1 MSRKGTKEQNDIS
14 LIIGTLPKRLQNKI
28 AASCTSHATKT
39 STETAAEAE
48 NAENAEPSR
57 PGECAHNAAAKPK
70 MPDLVTSGSA
80 CSKQE
85 LGRRELGIPG
95 ILRVA
100 VNDGGGNGKGSGSGS
115 GNGNVKSLHNARR
128 RGRNHF
134 GKDNKELVSQSP
146 VTRTR
151 LTTEHP
157 DWFEPLLS
165 LPKAKDIVQLY
176 DQLMVL
182 QHRNLILINWKTFC
196 DIHDQ
201 LQDAFKRLLLE
212 QLKFVCEHKVDA
224 FFWKLLFYNVRD
236 YLKRQNTEQAHS
248 HTLQLIEQAIKF
260 YLVLYDQLMARCVAS
275 SRCESAVKVVAQ
287 RILICLGD
295 LSRYRVNHVQATD
308 YLEAARYYQRAQ
320 ELVPGNGAPYNQLA
334 IISIYHH
341 KRFDAVYYYVRSL
354 LTSNSIQTAKESLLD
369 LFDEI
374 RRKYEE
380 TEMKQSPLHYAS
392 GPKNQKSKQMR
403 KEVWIHPD
411 GIRRLHRS
419 DEKTSKNK
427 EMKATLAEVNRYE
440 EMAPEELLPR
450 IVSLY
455 LYLIGKLYTGT
466 DVDSLY
472 QLLRKLQIQMGAAL
486 KHDNLLT
493 RSKLL
498 KVVTLNLSVVEHNK
512 RKSMEEMIS
521 LIAVKTNALYNFT
534 ASRREMRYHSF
545 NFANSLFG
553 LMLKKT
559 NQLLSG
565 FVDSSSNI
573 QCLPDEEYDI
583 AVLTLRSVLLILV
596 FVYFSYANANT
607 YLQFVK
613 VYVQWLGI
621 NVDLWEPVRNEE
633 HSFIDCWAELST
645 LFQQIECVLGK
656 QKTQKEAVLLDEDI
670 ALSGFNPLGR
680 DTVSKDC
687 KKRGPERIQFFE
699 RLRRILQFQDCYA
712 QNQDALQQPL
722 DSSFTIEDLNA
733 AMKDALDNFDAES
746 CGLAERVCNVQTQL
760 MRKDYECP
768 STDADVSQLCKLKKE
783 LEAKAKVKQICT
795 SKLEE
800 ILKFVDTKIYIEVRP
815 RYLLPDTNCFIDCL
829 EDIEKL
835 STEFRRYTVIIPLT
849 VVKELDGLSKGVKL
863 DGNSKQTQRIHHFDE
878 VSSRAKKSLEFIKS
892 AKSNVKCATTKG
904 SFVNASV
911 FALVEEEYLSND
923 DKILATA
930 VAVSKTSKSE
940 QCRGEQKCFF
950 KFKSSFNKESRLS
963 IDGKC
968 FIQTEL
974 VLITTDR
981 NLRVKAL
988 SRNLAVSALDEFL
1001 QWAKDCREST

>member
-1 MSRKGTKEQNDIS
+1 MNRKGTRDQNDIS

-28 AASCTSHATKT
+28 AASCCSHAPT
-39 STETAAEAE
+39 TE
-48 NAENAEPSR
+48 NVENAEPASSPR
-57 PGECAHNAAAKPK
+57 PVTVLSSATTAKPK
-70 MPDLVTSGSA
+70 APVLVTNGAVRGSVRD
-80 CSKQE
+80 
-85 LGRRELGIPG
+85 GGIPG

-100 VNDGGGNGKGSGSGS
+100 TSVANNDGTGSGRGNGNGKAQ
-115 GNGNVKSLHNARR
+115 NARR
-128 RGRNHF
+128 RGWNDHDK
-134 GKDNKELVSQSP
+134 GEVQAPPSP

-165 LPKAKDIVQLY
+165 LPQAKNIVQLY

-182 QHRNLILINWKTFC
+182 QQRNLVVTNWKNFC
-196 DIHDQ
+196 DIHVQ
-201 LQDAFKRLLLE
+201 MQDAFKQLVLE
-212 QLKFVCEHKVDA
+212 QLKFVCEHKVDV

-236 YLKRQNTEQAHS
+236 YLRSQHSDQAYA
-248 HTLQLIEQAIKF
+248 HTLLLIEQATKF
-260 YLVLYDQLMARCVAS
+260 YRLMYEKLIAKCVPS
-275 SRCESAVKVVAQ
+275 SRSESAVKVVAQ
-287 RILICLGD
+287 RLLICLGD

-308 YLEAARYYQRAQ
+308 YLEAAKYYQKAQ
-320 ELVPGNGAPYNQLA
+320 ELVPGNGVPYNQLA
-334 IISIYHH
+334 VISIYHH
-341 KRFDAVYYYVRSL
+341 KRFDAVYFYMRSL
-354 LTSNSIQTAKESLLD
+354 LTSNSIQTAKERLLD

-380 TEMKQSPLHYAS
+380 TEMKQSPIHQVAA
-392 GPKNQKSKQMR
+392 PKNQKSKQMR

-411 GIRRLHRS
+411 GIRCLHRT
-419 DEKTSKNK
+419 DIKGNNRGKGN
-427 EMKATLAEVNRYE
+427 KATLAEVNRYE
-440 EMAPEELLPR
+440 EMPPEELLPR

-472 QLLRKLQIQMGAAL
+472 QLLRKLQIQMGAVL
-486 KHDNLLT
+486 KHKNLLT

-498 KVVTLNLSVVEHNK
+498 KIVALNLFVVEHNH
-512 RKSMEEMIS
+512 RKS
-521 LIAVKTNALYNFT
+521 
-534 ASRREMRYHSF
+534 SRREMRYHSF
-545 NFANSLFG
+545 NFANSFFG
-553 LMLKKT
+553 LMLEKT
-559 NQLLSG
+559 NQLMAG
-565 FVDSSSNI
+565 FVKGSTNF
-573 QCLPDEEYDI
+573 QCLPDED
-583 AVLTLRSVLLILV
+583 
-596 FVYFSYANANT
+596 YANVNT

-613 VYVQWLGI
+613 VYVHWLSI
-621 NVDLWEPVRNEE
+621 NVDLWEPVRSEE
-633 HSFIDCWAELST
+633 HYFIDCWSELT
-645 LFQQIECVLGK
+645 KLFEHIDCIFGK
-656 QKTQKEAVLLDEDI
+656 QKPEKCAIILDEDI

-680 DTVSKDC
+680 DMITKDC
-687 KKRGPERIQFFE
+687 SKPATERIQFLE
-699 RLRRILQFQDCYA
+699 RLRKIAEFQDCYV
-712 QNQDALQQPL
+712 QHQDSLQQPL

-733 AMKDALDNFDAES
+733 AMKNALDNFDAES
-746 CGLAERVCNVQTQL
+746 CGLASATRLTSDVANP
-760 MRKDYECP
+760 CP

-783 LEAKAKVKQICT
+783 LEAKAKVRQICNT
-795 SKLEE
+795 KLEE

-829 EDIEKL
+829 EDFEKL
-835 STEFRRYTVIIPLT
+835 AAEFKRYTLIIPLT
-849 VVKELDGLSKGVKL
+849 VVRELDGLSKGVKL
-863 DGNSKQTQRIHHFDE
+863 DSYCSSKQTQRIHHFDE

-930 VAVSKTSKSE
+930 VAVSKSAKSE
-940 QCRGEQKCFF
+940 QCR
-950 KFKSSFNKESRLS
+950 
-963 IDGKC
+963 DGKC

-988 SRNLAVSALDEFL
+988 ARNLAVSALDEFL

>member
-1 MSRKGTKEQNDIS
+1 MSRKGTREQNDIS

-28 AASCTSHATKT
+28 AASCSHAAAAAGTTATTTKAFA
-39 STETAAEAE
+39 TETE
-48 NAENAEPSR
+48 NAENAEPVATIANASR
-57 PGECAHNAAAKPK
+57 PVAILSNAAAGKGKTDAQVKQPVL
-70 MPDLVTSGSA
+70 DTSGKVA
-80 CSKQE
+80 
-85 LGRRELGIPG
+85 REGGIPG

-100 VNDGGGNGKGSGSGS
+100 TSVAGEGNRNGQGQGKSGHS
-115 GNGNVKSLHNARR
+115 ARR
-128 RGRNHF
+128 RGRNSHF
-134 GKDNKELVSQSP
+134 GKDKEHAPQSP

-165 LPKAKDIVQLY
+165 LPHAKNIVHLY

-182 QHRNLILINWKTFC
+182 NQRNLVLINWKNFC
-196 DIHDQ
+196 YIHGQ
-201 LQDAFKRLLLE
+201 LQDAFKQLCLE
-212 QLKFVCEHKVDA
+212 QLKFVCEHKVDV

-236 YLKRQNTEQAHS
+236 YLKRQQTDQAHT
-248 HTLQLIEQAIKF
+248 HTLLLIEQATKF
-260 YLVLYDQLMARCVAS
+260 YRMLYDKLMAKCVAS
-275 SRCESAVKVVAQ
+275 SRCESALKVVAQ
-287 RILICLGD
+287 RLLICLGD
-295 LSRYRVNHVQATD
+295 LSRYRVNHVKATD

-334 IISIYHH
+334 VISIYHH

-380 TEMKQSPLHYAS
+380 TEMKQSPMHYAAAS
-392 GPKNQKSKQMR
+392 KNQKSKQMR
-403 KEVWIHPD
+403 KEVWIYPD
-411 GIRRLHRS
+411 GIRRLHRT
-419 DEKTSKNK
+419 DDKGNK
-427 EMKATLAEVNRYE
+427 AKGNKATMAEVNRYE

-450 IVSLY
+450 IMSLY

-472 QLLRKLQIQMGAAL
+472 PLLRKLQIQIGVAL
-486 KHDNLLT
+486 KHDNLLS

-498 KVVTLNLSVVEHNK
+498 KIVALNLFVVEHNK
-512 RKSMEEMIS
+512 RK
-521 LIAVKTNALYNFT
+521 T
-534 ASRREMRYHSF
+534 SRREMRYHSF
-545 NFANSLFG
+545 NFANSFFG
-553 LMLKKT
+553 LMVKKT
-559 NQLLSG
+559 NQLLAG
-565 FVDSSSNI
+565 FVEDSTNI
-573 QCLPDEEYDI
+573 QCLPEEDFTT
-583 AVLTLRSVLLILV
+583 V
-596 FVYFSYANANT
+596 NT
-607 YLQFVK
+607 YLLYVN
-613 VYVQWLGI
+613 VYVHWLGI
-621 NVDLWEPVRNEE
+621 NSDVWEPVRSEE
-633 HSFIDCWAELST
+633 HSFIDCWAELTT
-645 LFQQIECVLGK
+645 LFDYIECLMGK
-656 QKTQKEAVLLDEDI
+656 HKLEKKEILLDEDV

-680 DTVSKDC
+680 ETLSKDC
-687 KKRGPERIQFFE
+687 LKRGAERLQFFE
-699 RLRRILQFQDCYA
+699 RVRRIGQFQAYYVEH
-712 QNQDALQQPL
+712 QEALQQPL
-722 DSSFTIEDLNA
+722 ESSFIIEHLNA
-733 AMKDALDNFDAES
+733 AMKNALESFDAES
-746 CGLAERVCNVQTQL
+746 CGLTANVSKIHSPAVEEL
-760 MRKDYECP
+760 LCR
-768 STDADVSQLCKLKKE
+768 STDSDVSELCKLKKE
-783 LEAKAKVKQICT
+783 LEAKARVKQICT
-795 SKLEE
+795 SKLED

-829 EDIEKL
+829 EDFEKL
-835 STEFRRYTVIIPLT
+835 STEFKRYTLIIPLT

-863 DGNSKQTQRIHHFDE
+863 DSYRSSKQTQRIHHFDE

-930 VAVSKTSKSE
+930 MAVSKTSKSE
-940 QCRGEQKCFF
+940 QCT
-950 KFKSSFNKESRLS
+950 
-963 IDGKC
+963 DGKC

>member
-1 MSRKGTKEQNDIS
+1 MSRKGAREQNDIS

-28 AASCTSHATKT
+28 AASCSHAAAAATTTKALE
-39 STETAAEAE
+39 TETE
-48 NAENAEPSR
+48 NAENAEPVAPRPATSR
-57 PGECAHNAAAKPK
+57 HILSNAAVAGKPN
-70 MPDLVTSGSA
+70 PHQAVAPPVSVTSG
-80 CSKQE
+80 KVP
-85 LGRRELGIPG
+85 RECGIPG

-100 VNDGGGNGKGSGSGS
+100 TSLAAGEGGGGNKKGG
-115 GNGNVKSLHNARR
+115 HNARR
-128 RGRNHF
+128 KCRIF
-134 GKDNKELVSQSP
+134 GKDKEHAPQSP

-165 LPKAKDIVQLY
+165 LPNAKNIVQLY

-182 QHRNLILINWKTFC
+182 NQRNLILINWKNFC
-196 DIHDQ
+196 YIHDQ
-201 LQDAFKRLLLE
+201 LQDAFKQLLLE
-212 QLKFVCEHKVDA
+212 QLKFVCEHKVDV

-236 YLKRQNTEQAHS
+236 YLKRQQTDQAHA
-248 HTLQLIEQAIKF
+248 HTLLLIEQATKF
-260 YLVLYDQLMARCVAS
+260 YRLAYDKLMAKSVAS
-275 SRCESAVKVVAQ
+275 SAQKVVAQ
-287 RILICLGD
+287 RLLICLGD
-295 LSRYRVNHVQATD
+295 LSRYRVNHVKATD

-334 IISIYHH
+334 VISIYHH

-380 TEMKQSPLHYAS
+380 TEMKQSPMHYAS
-392 GPKNQKSKQMR
+392 PKNQKSKQMR
-403 KEVWIHPD
+403 KEVWIYPD
-411 GIRRLHRS
+411 GIRRLHRT
-419 DEKTSKNK
+419 DDKGNK
-427 EMKATLAEVNRYE
+427 AKGNKATVAEVTRYE
-440 EMAPEELLPR
+440 EMPPEELMPR

-472 QLLRKLQIQMGAAL
+472 PLLRKLLIQLGAAL
-486 KHDNLLT
+486 KHDNLLS

-498 KVVTLNLSVVEHNK
+498 KIVALNLFVVEHNK
-512 RKSMEEMIS
+512 RK
-521 LIAVKTNALYNFT
+521 T
-534 ASRREMRYHSF
+534 SRREMRYHSF
-545 NFANSLFG
+545 NFANSFFG
-553 LMLKKT
+553 LMLKQT
-559 NQLLSG
+559 NQLLAG
-565 FVDSSSNI
+565 FVEDSTNI
-573 QCLPDEEYDI
+573 QCLPEEDFTT
-583 AVLTLRSVLLILV
+583 V
-596 FVYFSYANANT
+596 NT
-607 YLQFVK
+607 YLQYVK
-613 VYVQWLGI
+613 VYVHWLSI
-621 NVDLWEPVRNEE
+621 NVDVWEPVRSEE

-645 LFQQIECVLGK
+645 LFEYIECLLGK
-656 QKTQKEAVLLDEDI
+656 QKLDKKEIALDEDI

-680 DTVSKDC
+680 ETMSKDC
-687 KKRGPERIQFFE
+687 LKRGPERIQFLE
-699 RLRRILQFQDCYA
+699 RIRRIGQFQDIYA
-712 QNQDALQQPL
+712 QHQEALQQPL

-733 AMKDALDNFDAES
+733 AMKNALESFDAES
-746 CGLAERVCNVQTQL
+746 CGLAVNPLKNQSQAVEEPL
-760 MRKDYECP
+760 CP

-829 EDIEKL
+829 EDFEKL
-835 STEFRRYTVIIPLT
+835 STEFKRYTLIIPLT

-863 DGNSKQTQRIHHFDE
+863 DSYRSSKQTQRIHHFDE

-930 VAVSKTSKSE
+930 MAVSKTAKSE
-940 QCRGEQKCFF
+940 QCT
-950 KFKSSFNKESRLS
+950 
-963 IDGKC
+963 DGKC

>member
-1 MSRKGTKEQNDIS
+1 MSRQGTRDQNDIS
-14 LIIGTLPKRLQNKI
+14 LIIGTLPKRLQKKI
-28 AASCTSHATKT
+28 AASCSHATV
-39 STETAAEAE
+39 E
-48 NAENAEPSR
+48 NAENAEPPR
-57 PGECAHNAAAKPK
+57 PVTILSNHATVAIKPK
-70 MPDLVTSGSA
+70 ATVLETSVSA
-80 CSKQE
+80 
-85 LGRRELGIPG
+85 GRQQQPREGGIPG

-100 VNDGGGNGKGSGSGS
+100 VIDSSGGNGKDANSG
-115 GNGNVKSLHNARR
+115 KSHNARR
-128 RGRNHF
+128 KGRNHI
-134 GKDNKELVSQSP
+134 GKDNKEHASKSP
-146 VTRTR
+146 ATRPR

-157 DWFEPLLS
+157 DWFEPLLNF
-165 LPKAKDIVQLY
+165 PNAKDIVQLY
-176 DQLMVL
+176 DQLQVL
-182 QHRNLILINWKTFC
+182 QQRNLILINWKNFC
-196 DIHDQ
+196 SILNQ
-201 LQDAFKRLLLE
+201 LQDVFKYLLLE
-212 QLKFVCEHKVDA
+212 QLKFVCEHKVDV

-236 YLKRQNTEQAHS
+236 HLKRQNTDQAHA
-248 HTLQLIEQAIKF
+248 HTLMLIEQSIKF
-260 YLVLYDQLMARCVAS
+260 YRVIYDQMMQRLGTS

-287 RILICLGD
+287 RLLICLGD

-308 YLEAARYYQRAQ
+308 YLEAARYYLRAQ

-334 IISIYHH
+334 VISIYHH

-392 GPKNQKSKQMR
+392 APKSQKSKQMR
-403 KEVWIHPD
+403 KEVWIYPD
-411 GIRRLHRS
+411 GIRCLHRT
-419 DEKTSKNK
+419 DVKANK
-427 EMKATLAEVNRYE
+427 GKGNKATLAEVNRYE
-440 EMAPEELLPR
+440 EMAPEELMPR
-450 IVSLY
+450 IMSLY

-466 DVDSLY
+466 DVDTLY
-472 QLLRKLQIQMGAAL
+472 QLLRKLQIQMSAAL

-498 KVVTLNLSVVEHNK
+498 KIVALNLFVVEHNK
-512 RKSMEEMIS
+512 RK
-521 LIAVKTNALYNFT
+521 T
-534 ASRREMRYHSF
+534 SRREMRYHSF

-553 LMLKKT
+553 LMLKKS
-559 NQLLSG
+559 NQLLAG
-565 FVDSSSNI
+565 FAEISTNI
-573 QCLPDEEYDI
+573 QCLPDED
-583 AVLTLRSVLLILV
+583 
-596 FVYFSYANANT
+596 YATVNT

-613 VYVQWLGI
+613 VYVHWLGI
-621 NVDLWEPVRNEE
+621 NVDLWEPVRSEE
-633 HSFIDCWAELST
+633 HSFIDCWAELSV

-656 QKTQKEAVLLDEDI
+656 QKNKKEPFMLDEEI

-680 DTVSKDC
+680 DTSSKDLN
-687 KKRGPERIQFFE
+687 KRGHERVQFFE
-699 RLRRILQFQDCYA
+699 RLRRIAEFGDCYI
-712 QNQDALQQPL
+712 QHQEALQQPM

-733 AMKDALDNFDAES
+733 AMKDALNNFDAES
-746 CGLAERVCNVQTQL
+746 CGLLANTCNDLKAQTTGESVE
-760 MRKDYECP
+760 ECP
-768 STDADVSQLCKLKKE
+768 STDADVSQLCRLKKE
-783 LEAKAKVKQICT
+783 LEAKAKVKKICNN
-795 SKLEE
+795 KLEE

-835 STEFRRYTVIIPLT
+835 SMEFKRYTLIIPLT
-849 VVKELDGLSKGVKL
+849 VVRELDGLSKGVKL
-863 DGNSKQTQRIHHFDE
+863 DSYRNSKQTQRIHHFDE
-878 VSSRAKKSLEFIKS
+878 VSSRAQKSLEFIKS

-930 VAVSKTSKSE
+930 VAISKTSKTE
-940 QCRGEQKCFF
+940 QCQ
-950 KFKSSFNKESRLS
+950 
-963 IDGKC
+963 DGRC

-988 SRNLAVSALDEFL
+988 TRNLAVSALDEFL

>member
-1 MSRKGTKEQNDIS
+1 MSRKGTRDQNDIS

-28 AASCTSHATKT
+28 AASCSHAAKATAT
-39 STETAAEAE
+39 TTTAEETE
-48 NAENAEPSR
+48 NAENAEPVAPR
-57 PGECAHNAAAKPK
+57 PVTILSNAAAGAGRAQPH
-70 MPDLVTSGSA
+70 PVLVTSGSG
-80 CSKQE
+80 K
-85 LGRRELGIPG
+85 GPRECGIPG

-100 VNDGGGNGKGSGSGS
+100 TSVAASGGNANGQGQGKFSG
-115 GNGNVKSLHNARR
+115 HNARR
-128 RGRNHF
+128 RGRNHHP
-134 GKDNKELVSQSP
+134 GKDKEHAPPQSP

-157 DWFEPLLS
+157 DWFEPLLD
-165 LPKAKDIVQLY
+165 LPHAKNIVQLY

-182 QHRNLILINWKTFC
+182 HQRNLILINWKNFC
-196 DIHDQ
+196 YIHDQ
-201 LQDAFKRLLLE
+201 LQDAFKKLLLE
-212 QLKFVCEHKVDA
+212 QLKFVCEHKVDV

-236 YLKRQNTEQAHS
+236 YLKRQQTDQAHD
-248 HTLQLIEQAIKF
+248 HILLLIEQATKF
-260 YLVLYDQLMARCVAS
+260 YRLVYDKLMAKCAAS
-275 SRCESAVKVVAQ
+275 SRCESALKVVAQ
-287 RILICLGD
+287 RLLICLGD
-295 LSRYRVNHVQATD
+295 LSRYRVNHVKATD

-334 IISIYHH
+334 VISIYHH

-380 TEMKQSPLHYAS
+380 TEMKQSPMHYAA
-392 GPKNQKSKQMR
+392 PKNQKSKPMR
-403 KEVWIHPD
+403 KEVWIYPD
-411 GIRRLHRS
+411 GIRRLHRT
-419 DEKTSKNK
+419 DDKGTKTKGN
-427 EMKATLAEVNRYE
+427 KATLAEVNRYE
-440 EMAPEELLPR
+440 EMATEELLPR

-472 QLLRKLQIQMGAAL
+472 PLLRKLQIQMEAAV

-498 KVVTLNLSVVEHNK
+498 KIVALNLFVVEHNK
-512 RKSMEEMIS
+512 RK
-521 LIAVKTNALYNFT
+521 T
-534 ASRREMRYHSF
+534 SRREMRYHSF
-545 NFANSLFG
+545 NFANSFFG
-553 LMLKKT
+553 LILKKT
-559 NQLLSG
+559 NQLMAD
-565 FVDSSSNI
+565 FVEASTNI
-573 QCLPDEEYDI
+573 QCLPEEDF
-583 AVLTLRSVLLILV
+583 TSV
-596 FVYFSYANANT
+596 NT
-607 YLQFVK
+607 YLQYVK
-613 VYVQWLGI
+613 VYVHWLSI
-621 NVDLWEPVRNEE
+621 NIEIWEPVRTEE

-645 LFQQIECVLGK
+645 LFEYIECVLGK
-656 QKTQKEAVLLDEDI
+656 QKLEKKEIILDEEF

-680 DTVSKDC
+680 ETIGKDC
-687 KKRGPERIQFFE
+687 LKRGPERVQFLE
-699 RLRRILQFQDCYA
+699 RLRRISQFQECYA
-712 QNQDALQQPL
+712 QHQESLQQSL
-722 DSSFTIEDLNA
+722 DSSFTIEDLNV
-733 AMKDALDNFDAES
+733 AMKNALENFDAES
-746 CGLAERVCNVQTQL
+746 CGLVTKAPKIQCQIVEESL
-760 MRKDYECP
+760 CP

-795 SKLEE
+795 TRLEE

-829 EDIEKL
+829 EDFEKL
-835 STEFRRYTVIIPLT
+835 SMEFKRYTLIIPLT

-863 DGNSKQTQRIHHFDE
+863 DSYRSSKQTQRIHHFDE

-930 VAVSKTSKSE
+930 VAVSKTAKSE
-940 QCRGEQKCFF
+940 QCT
-950 KFKSSFNKESRLS
+950 
-963 IDGKC
+963 DGKC

>member
-1 MSRKGTKEQNDIS
+1 MIRKGTRDQNDIS

-28 AASCTSHATKT
+28 AASCSHSHAATT
-39 STETAAEAE
+39 TALETE
-48 NAENAEPSR
+48 NAENAEPVATTANASR
-57 PGECAHNAAAKPK
+57 PVAILSKAAPGKPNPDAAHPVL
-70 MPDLVTSGSA
+70 DTSG
-80 CSKQE
+80 K
-85 LGRRELGIPG
+85 LVREGGIPG

-100 VNDGGGNGKGSGSGS
+100 PSVTGGGNKN
-115 GNGNVKSLHNARR
+115 GNGKCGHNARR
-128 RGRNHF
+128 RGRNAHI
-134 GKDNKELVSQSP
+134 GKDKEHAPQSP

-157 DWFEPLLS
+157 DWFEPLLNMPHS
-165 LPKAKDIVQLY
+165 KNIVQLY

-182 QHRNLILINWKTFC
+182 NQRNLILVNWKNFC
-196 DIHDQ
+196 YIHDQ
-201 LQDAFKRLLLE
+201 LQDAFKHLILE
-212 QLKFVCEHKVDA
+212 QLKFVCEHKVDV

-236 YLKRQNTEQAHS
+236 HLKRQQTDQAHT
-248 HTLQLIEQAIKF
+248 HTLILIEQATKF
-260 YLVLYDQLMARCVAS
+260 YRLVYDKLMTKCVVS
-275 SRCESAVKVVAQ
+275 SRCESALKVVAQ
-287 RILICLGD
+287 RLLICLGD
-295 LSRYRVNHVQATD
+295 LSRYRVNHVKATD
-308 YLEAARYYQRAQ
+308 YVEAAKYYQKAQ

-334 IISIYHH
+334 VISMYHH

-380 TEMKQSPLHYAS
+380 TEMKQSPMHCAVA
-392 GPKNQKSKQMR
+392 PKNQKSKQMR
-403 KEVWIHPD
+403 KEVWIYPD
-411 GIRRLHRS
+411 GIRRLHRT
-419 DEKTSKNK
+419 DDKGNK
-427 EMKATLAEVNRYE
+427 AKGNKATVAEVNRYE

-472 QLLRKLQIQMGAAL
+472 PLLRKLQIQMGAAL
-486 KHDNLLT
+486 KHNNLLS

-498 KVVTLNLSVVEHNK
+498 KIVALNLFVVEHNK
-512 RKSMEEMIS
+512 RK
-521 LIAVKTNALYNFT
+521 T
-534 ASRREMRYHSF
+534 SRREMRYHSF
-545 NFANSLFG
+545 NFANSFFG
-553 LMLKKT
+553 LMLKKI
-559 NQLLSG
+559 NQLLVG
-565 FVDSSSNI
+565 FVEDSTNI
-573 QCLPDEEYDI
+573 QCLPEEDFTT
-583 AVLTLRSVLLILV
+583 V
-596 FVYFSYANANT
+596 NT
-607 YLQFVK
+607 YLQYVK
-613 VYVQWLGI
+613 VYVHWLSI
-621 NVDLWEPVRNEE
+621 NVDVWEPVRTEE
-633 HSFIDCWAELST
+633 HSFIDCWAELFT
-645 LFQQIECVLGK
+645 LFEYIECLLGK
-656 QKTQKEAVLLDEDI
+656 QKPGKKEILLDEDI
-670 ALSGFNPLGR
+670 ALSGFSPLGR
-680 DTVSKDC
+680 ESMSKDC
-687 KKRGPERIQFFE
+687 LKRGPERVQFIE
-699 RLRRILQFQDCYA
+699 RMRRIAQFQDFYG
-712 QNQDALQQPL
+712 QHQKSLQQPL

-733 AMKDALDNFDAES
+733 AMKNALESFDAES
-746 CGLAERVCNVQTQL
+746 CGLAVNVSKVQSQAVEEL
-760 MRKDYECP
+760 LCP

-829 EDIEKL
+829 EDFEKL
-835 STEFRRYTVIIPLT
+835 STEFKRYTLIIPLT

-863 DGNSKQTQRIHHFDE
+863 DLYRSSKQTQRIHHFDE

-930 VAVSKTSKSE
+930 VAVSKTAKTE
-940 QCRGEQKCFF
+940 QCT
-950 KFKSSFNKESRLS
+950 
-963 IDGKC
+963 DGKC

-1001 QWAKDCREST
+1001 QWAKDCRDST